1 MLGRKWPGLCALKS
15 VAALASQ
22 LRETA
27 ESGLSPQAGV
37 NTQARGRQDGKVSCD
52 SSVSS
57 VLSSSGVARSDDM
70 KDHSAD
76 EASLSG
82 SFAEPDADSC
92 VGSEIAQQED
102 MAYRAATS
110 RRRRRNKMPVN
121 AAEMERFAEDEGLDA
136 VEGPCGIRLR
146 CREEAWSRRAP
157 PRVDTTA
164 WVTRPRPGPPM
175 EARKVSL

>member
-27 ESGLSPQAGV
+27 EGGLTPQAGV
-37 NTQARGRQDGKVSCD
+37 DMHARGRQDGTVSCD
-52 SSVSS
+52 PTVSS
-57 VLSSSGVARSDDM
+57 DLSLSGGARSHDM

-76 EASLSG
+76 DTSLSG
-82 SFAEPDADSC
+82 SFLEADVDSC
-92 VGSEIAQQED
+92 VGSEVALQED
-102 MAYRAATS
+102 RAYRAAKS
-110 RRRRRNKMPVN
+110 RRRRRHKMPVS
-121 AAEMERFAEDEGLDA
+121 AAELERFAKDEGLDA

-146 CREEAWSRRAP
+146 SREEAWSRRAP

-164 WVTRPRPGPPM
+164 WATRPSPGPPM